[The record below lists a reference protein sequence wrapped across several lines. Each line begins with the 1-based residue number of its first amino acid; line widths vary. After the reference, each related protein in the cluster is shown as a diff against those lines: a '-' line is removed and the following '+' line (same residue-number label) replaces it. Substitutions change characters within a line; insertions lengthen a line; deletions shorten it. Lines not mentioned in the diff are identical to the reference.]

1 MLNLSLIFLAIAITA
16 AIFGFGG
23 ISVAAAGIAK
33 IVFYVFITISTVM
46 LVALIVRK
54 LDRRP

>member
-1 MLNLSLIFLAIAITA
+1 MFNLSLIFLVIAITA

-46 LVALIVRK
+46 LIARIVRK
-54 LDRRP
+54 LERRH

>member
-1 MLNLSLIFLAIAITA
+1 MFNLSLIFLVIAITA

-46 LVALIVRK
+46 LIARIVRK
-54 LDRRP
+54 LERRP

>member
-1 MLNLSLIFLAIAITA
+1 MFNLSLIFLVIAITA

-23 ISVAAAGIAK
+23 ITVAAAGIAK

-46 LVALIVRK
+46 LIARIVRK
-54 LDRRP
+54 LERRP

>member
-1 MLNLSLIFLAIAITA
+1 MFNLSLIFLVIAITA

-33 IVFYVFITISTVM
+33 KVFYVFITISATM
-46 LVALIVRK
+46 LIARIVSK
-54 LDRRP
+54 LERRP